1 MAHIPTPTSSS
12 PPSADGLYRVGTLT
26 YTKAALLNVLFWML
40 LGDFCLQIME
50 QLPVA
55 LVPLQLRWAEAPDAL
70 IGFLAASLPAFL
82 GILLNPFVGVQS
94 DRHRGR
100 LGRRRPFLLW
110 ATPVVVLALVGLGCA
125 APASTAL
132 AEWVG
137 ATSAPALKIGWIA
150 ACMVVFVVGNT
161 YIMQVYQ
168 FLFVDVIPSQVMGKF
183 VGCYRAVG
191 ALGAF
196 VFHRYLFGQAEERV
210 TEIYVFSG
218 LLYAVSFFLL
228 VWFVKE
234 GEYPAPPPKARGGLA
249 QAKSYFRECYSHSLY
264 WKTYSLSLFF
274 WGACAPL
281 WTFLVFFGTAPGKSV
296 TGYAPTL
303 GLSLEEFGHVR
314 GWASLI
320 TVPVFFLVG
329 PLVDRFH
336 PLRVA
341 MVGLLLSAL
350 SFFACYA
357 FVKDGGSLLFWFNA
371 SMIAQ
376 AIYMGSYLAILPRL
390 LPRAKYGQFFTA
402 NQMVGFCGNVFA
414 PVICGWIIQ
423 QVADYRFVFI
433 WSGVCTTM
441 SFIMCVLLY
450 RQWKQMGGEQGY
462 QPPETAAT
470 A

>member
-1 MAHIPTPTSSS
+1 MAPLPTTNET
-12 PPSADGLYRVGTLT
+12 AGEGVYQVGTLT
-26 YTKAALLNVLFWML
+26 YTKAALFNVLFWML

-82 GILLNPFVGVQS
+82 GILLNPFIGVQS
-94 DRHRGR
+94 DRHRGKY
-100 LGRRRPFLLW
+100 GRRRPFLLA
-110 ATPVVVLALVGLGCA
+110 ATPVVVLALFGLGIS
-125 APASTAL
+125 APASSAL
-132 AEWVG
+132 AGWLG
-137 ATSAPALKIGWIA
+137 SASVHSVKIGWIA

-168 FLFVDVIPSQVMGKF
+168 FLFVDVIPSRVMGKF
-183 VGCYRAVG
+183 VGCYRAIG

-196 VFHRYLFGQAEERV
+196 VFHRYLFGAAAERV
-210 TEIYVFSG
+210 TEIYVFSA
-218 LLYAVSFFLL
+218 LLYAASFFLL

-234 GEYPAPPPKARGGLA
+234 GEYPEPPPRAKGGLL
-249 QAKSYFRECYSHSLY
+249 QAKSYFKDCFGHSVY

-281 WTFLVFFGTAPGKSV
+281 WTFLVFFGTKPGDSV
-296 TGYAPTL
+296 VGYAATL
-303 GLSLEEFGHVR
+303 NLSLEEFGHIR

-341 MVGLLLSAL
+341 MLGLLLSGIT
-350 SFFACYA
+350 FFACYL
-357 FVKDGGSLLFWFNA
+357 FIKDGDSLLFWFNTN
-371 SMIAQ
+371 MIAQ

-402 NQMVGFCGNVFA
+402 NQIVGFCGNVFA
-414 PVICGWIIQ
+414 PVMCGWLIQ
-423 QVADYRFVFI
+423 QVQDYRFVFI
-433 WSGVCTTM
+433 WSGSCTLM
-441 SFIMCVLLY
+441 SFSMCVLLY
-450 RQWKQMGGEQGY
+450 RQWKRMGGESGY
-462 QPPETAAT
+462 QPPEAVAA
-470 A
+470 